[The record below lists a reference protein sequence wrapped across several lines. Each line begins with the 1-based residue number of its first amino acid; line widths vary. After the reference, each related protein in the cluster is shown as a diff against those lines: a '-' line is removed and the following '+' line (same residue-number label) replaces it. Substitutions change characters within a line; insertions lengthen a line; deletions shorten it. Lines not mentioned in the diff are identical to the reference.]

1 MGNTF
6 NHADSRSQLSDP
18 NADWPA
24 IREWRKET
32 RTRLIKQR
40 IGISALDHA
49 AWSARISHSLGAD
62 LRSCGAK
69 LIGFYWPFRGEY
81 DPRDLMATLRD
92 QGTRI
97 ALPVIEERDQPLS
110 FREWQPGSLMTL
122 GVWNVPMPENGEAVV
137 PDLLVV
143 PLVGFDAQGYRLGY
157 GGGFYDRTIAAMPDK
172 PRTIGVGFELGR
184 LETIYPEP
192 HDIPLD
198 RVVTER

>member
-18 NADWPA
+18 NADWSA
-24 IREWRKET
+24 VREWRKET

-49 AWSARISHSLGAD
+49 AWSARISRSLAAALGP
-62 LRSCGAK
+62 SGAK

-110 FREWQPGSLMTL
+110 FREWQPGSLMTR
-122 GVWNVPMPENGEAVV
+122 GVWSVPMPESGEIVV

-143 PLVGFDAQGYRLGY
+143 PLVGFDAQGYRLGLPA
-157 GGGFYDRTIAAMPDK
+157 RSRL
-172 PRTIGVGFELGR
+172 PRWI
-184 LETIYPEP
+184 
-192 HDIPLD
+192 
-198 RVVTER
+198 